1 MRASRHA
8 SMVRAGAAAVR
19 RKKSDGWVMRRFIL
33 ITAAGLSL
41 AGCSSFSMDAFKP
54 APTTVSVKLDS
65 VPPGADAQTSNGDT
79 CKTPCSVTV
88 PTTEGFSVT
97 YSLAKY
103 QPLTIP
109 VQVTHTPGNLM
120 TPATTTVDPNPV
132 VGQLQPATPPKRSIR
147 KRPRKPRAP
156 RAAAAP
162 QPAAG
167 TPFPQPAAAA
177 PAPAP
182 AR

>member
-1 MRASRHA
+1 LRASRHA

-19 RKKSDGWVMRRFIL
+19 RKKNVGWVMYRFIV

-65 VPPGADAQTSNGDT
+65 VPPGADAQTSLGDT

-88 PTTEGFSVT
+88 PTAGGFSVT
-97 YSLAKY
+97 YNLAKY

-109 VQVTHTPGNLM
+109 VQVTHKAGDLM
-120 TPATTTVDPNPV
+120 TAATTTVDPNPV
-132 VGQLQPATPPKRSIR
+132 VGQLQPATPPKRPIR

-156 RAAAAP
+156 KAAAAP

-167 TPFPQPAAAA
+167 TPFPQPAAA

-182 AR
+182 TR